1 MNHSVSNCSGYEKQ
15 IIDCCI
21 VLFRFGYLSVLR
33 ARKESRY
40 SSGNRHEKDYG
51 QGKSRICLSYP
62 GIEDTLIVYPY
73 IRVDFEYP
81 LSDVSKPILVKSV
94 ILMVLDMYTKE
105 MDPLKTLFYFDH
117 KGNEKLW
124 DLFDAKVAVWYRN
137 QPYENIAARPDDIS
151 IFCSPRISLNPE
163 K

>member
-1 MNHSVSNCSGYEKQ
+1 MKSKLSIAALCCFVSVICLCYGQERKAD
-15 IIDCCI
+15 IPVVIDT
-21 VLFRFGYLSVLR
+21 
-33 ARKESRY
+33 K
-40 SSGNRHEKDYG
+40 KDYG

-81 LSDVSKPILVKSV
+81 LSDVSNPILVKSV

-105 MDPLKTLFYFDH
+105 MDPLKTLFYFDQ
-117 KGNEKLW
+117 KKKKKLW

-137 QPYENIAARPDDIS
+137 QPYEDIAARPDDIS
-151 IFCSPRISLNPE
+151 IFCSHRIYLVPE

>member
-1 MNHSVSNCSGYEKQ
+1 MKSKLSIAALCCFVSVICLCYGQERKAD
-15 IIDCCI
+15 IPVVIDT
-21 VLFRFGYLSVLR
+21 
-33 ARKESRY
+33 K
-40 SSGNRHEKDYG
+40 KDYG

-62 GIEDTLIVYPY
+62 GIEDTLIVCPH
-73 IRVDFEYP
+73 VKVNFQYP
-81 LSDVSKPILVKSV
+81 LNDLSKPILVKSV
-94 ILMVLDMYTKE
+94 ILMVLDIYTKE

-137 QPYENIAARPDDIS
+137 QPYEDVIAREGIDTTALWG
-151 IFCSPRISLNPE
+151 PRIYLAPE